1 MLLNIQAPSEM
12 TSVGSQT
19 CWGSASRMD
28 DDDDDYELF
37 DEDEVNGEAAGER
50 YVTGIDISDNKNKT
64 KSEINNDNL
73 AATIKTRQPKKKTQ
87 RKQ

>member
-1 MLLNIQAPSEM
+1 
-12 TSVGSQT
+12 
-19 CWGSASRMD
+19 MD